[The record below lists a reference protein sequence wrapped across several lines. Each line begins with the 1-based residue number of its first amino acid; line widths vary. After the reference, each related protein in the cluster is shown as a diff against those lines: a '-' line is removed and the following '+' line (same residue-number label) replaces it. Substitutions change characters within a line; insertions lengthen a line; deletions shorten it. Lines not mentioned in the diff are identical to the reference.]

1 MSVCYQHP
9 DRLAVEHCEACRRP
23 VCGSCLWY
31 AESGERLCPE
41 HAAYWLQAG
50 KGVIPPER
58 YAEGIA
64 HSQASAARPSQATA
78 PYQGNSTDI
87 MALLSASSGV
97 LALAACFGLS
107 WIFPVMALGLGLAGW
122 LQSKE
127 AHDPRRTQWLAG
139 VGMVTGGLF
148 AVGIVMFLVMIFG
161 CMFLPALLASRPTPP
176 LPTPILITPV
186 P

>member
-1 MSVCYQHP
+1 MEACFQHP
-9 DRLAVEHCEACRRP
+9 DRLAVEHCETCRRP
-23 VCGSCLWY
+23 LCGSCLWY

-41 HAAYWLQAG
+41 HAADRLREG

-64 HSQASAARPSQATA
+64 HSQASAARPAQATV
-78 PYQGNSTDI
+78 PYQGNSTDVTALI
-87 MALLSASSGV
+87 SAVSGLMALG
-97 LALAACFGLS
+97 ACFGLS
-107 WIFPVMALGLGLAGW
+107 WILPLMAFGLGLAGW
-122 LQSKE
+122 LQAKD

-148 AVGIVMFLVMIFG
+148 AVGLVMFFVMMLG
-161 CMFLPALLASRPTPP
+161 CMFIPALLASRPSPP
-176 LPTPILITPV
+176 IPTPIFPTLV